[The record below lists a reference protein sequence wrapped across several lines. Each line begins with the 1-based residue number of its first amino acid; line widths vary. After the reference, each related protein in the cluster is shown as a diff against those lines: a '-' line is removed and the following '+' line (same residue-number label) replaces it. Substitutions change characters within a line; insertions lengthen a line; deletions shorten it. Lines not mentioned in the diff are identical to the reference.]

1 VNPHLDVGA
10 YLLGALD
17 DDEMARFE
25 EHLAECDLCGAEL
38 DQLGGVVP
46 VLAELRIDSTDGTDG
61 TGLTGPPSGD
71 ALLDRLLAEVSGRR
85 RTHRRWLA
93 VAVAAAAV
101 LVVGGPV
108 VAVLS
113 VEHGTRADSSAA
125 TQVPASAQHTGTDP
139 ATGVSAIV
147 GVKDEGWGS
156 MIDLRLTGVRGPLTC
171 RLLVYAMDGNQQTV
185 ATWSVPADGYGTD
198 TQPVPLTVHG
208 AAGLHAGD
216 ITRFEI
222 RTERGDLLVSVPA

>member
-1 VNPHLDVGA
+1 MNPHMDVGA

-25 EHLAECDLCGAEL
+25 THLAECDLCGDEL

-46 VLAELRIDSTDGTDG
+46 VLAELRADGVD
-61 TGLTGPPSGD
+61 LAGPPSGD
-71 ALLDRLLAEVSGRR
+71 ALLDRLLAQVAGARRSRR
-85 RTHRRWLA
+85 RRLA

-108 VAVLS
+108 VAVVS
-113 VEHGTRADSSAA
+113 VQGSRSSAA
-125 TQVPASAQHTGTDP
+125 QPGFSTQQHSGSDP
-139 ATGVSAIV
+139 ATGVSAVV
-147 GVKDEGWGS
+147 GVTDKGWGS
-156 MIDLRLTGVRGPLTC
+156 VIDLRLTGVRGPLTC
-171 RLLVYAMDGNQQTV
+171 RLLVYAMDGDQQTV

-216 ITRFEI
+216 ITHFEI

>member
-1 VNPHLDVGA
+1 MNPHMDVGA

-25 EHLAECDLCGAEL
+25 EHLAECDLCGDEL

-46 VLAELRIDSTDGTDG
+46 VLAELRIDGTDG
-61 TGLTGPPSGD
+61 AGLAGPPSGD
-71 ALLDRLLAEVSGRR
+71 ALLDRLLAQVTGARRSRR
-85 RTHRRWLA
+85 RRLA

-108 VAVLS
+108 IAVLS
-113 VEHGTRADSSAA
+113 VQNGGSGSPSAEAGGFGT
-125 TQVPASAQHTGTDP
+125 QQHTGSDP
-139 ATGVSAIV
+139 ATGVSAVV
-147 GVKDEGWGS
+147 GVTDKGWGS

-171 RLLVYAMDGNQQTV
+171 RLLVYALDGDQQTV

-198 TQPVPLTVHG
+198 TQPTPLTVHG
-208 AAGLHAGD
+208 AAGLHPGD
-216 ITRFEI
+216 ITHFEI